1 MCPISIEETEGIPI
15 KGVPYFGEEKW
26 LSPLNFMPEVVGTGL
41 NERKIA
47 IHDVTLRDGEQ
58 TPGVVWKEDERVLLA
73 QAFDEIGI
81 HRIEVGMP
89 IISEDIRR
97 ATRRLTSMKNLKATI
112 EPLARAHMDDINIC
126 VDCGVKSVGIEICI
140 NPYTLRYAMD
150 MTFDKALERIVK
162 TVHHARQNGMKVNFH
177 GWDSGRTTLDYLHRA
192 YSRIIKEAQPDS
204 ITVYDSFGDVTPMA
218 VLFLFRKLK
227 EWFPK
232 TPFEFHTHNDFGFS
246 TGSTLA
252 AVLGG
257 ADCVH
262 CAFNGLGERT
272 GNTPTEEIV
281 TGLELLFGIKTG
293 VQLQGL
299 KRVSR
304 LVEEIS
310 KVKVHPNKPIVGD
323 RIFDIESGLVV
334 DMIEKYKPLGVR
346 SVWGTFVP
354 DLVGAKPLTII
365 LGKGAGKANVQYY
378 LDKHGISLSKEALND
393 LTQQIKDLGRIKKG
407 NITEEEF
414 LIMVNQIQ
422 KGESKERD
430 VGSKTT

>member
-1 MCPISIEETEGIPI
+1 MCPILIEETEGIPI

-26 LSPLNFMPEVVGTGL
+26 LSPLNFMEEVVGTDL
-41 NERKIA
+41 AKRKVM

-58 TPGVVWKEDERVLLA
+58 TPGVAWKEDERVLLA
-73 QAFDEIGI
+73 QALDEIGI

-97 ATRRLTSMKNLKATI
+97 ATKKLTSMNLKAEI
-112 EPLARAHMDDINIC
+112 EPLARMHVDDINIC
-126 VDCGVKSVGIEICI
+126 LDCGVKSVGVEISL
-140 NPYTLRYAMD
+140 NPYVLRYAMD
-150 MTFDKALERIVK
+150 LSFDQALERIVK
-162 TVHHARQNGMKVNFH
+162 VVHYARQNRMKVNFH
-177 GWDSGRTTLDYLHRA
+177 GWDSGRTSLDYLRRA

-204 ITVYDSFGDVTPMA
+204 ITVYDTFGDITPMA
-218 VLFLFRKLK
+218 VLFLFKKLK
-227 EWFPK
+227 EWFPT

-246 TGSTLA
+246 NGSTLA

-257 ADCVH
+257 ADSVH

-281 TGLELLFGIKTG
+281 MALELLFGIKTG
-293 VQLQGL
+293 VKLNQL

-310 KVKVHPNKPIVGD
+310 KVKLHPNKPIVGD
-323 RIFDIESGLVV
+323 GIFNVESGLVV
-334 DMIEKYKPLGVR
+334 DLIEKFRPLGVR

-354 DLVGAKPLTII
+354 DLVGAKQQNII
-365 LGKGAGKANVQYY
+365 LGKGAGKANVQHYLEKY
-378 LDKHGISLSKEALND
+378 GINLDKDALNY
-393 LTQQIKDLGRIKKG
+393 LTQQVKTIGRIKKG

-414 LIMVNQIQ
+414 LILANQL
-422 KGESKERD
+422 KK
-430 VGSKTT
+430 K

>member
-1 MCPISIEETEGIPI
+1 MMDKIQIEETEGIPI
-15 KGVPYFGEEKW
+15 KDVPYFSEKKW
-26 LSPLNFMPEVVGTGL
+26 LSPLNFMEEVVGSGL
-41 NERKIA
+41 SKRKVT

-97 ATRRLTSMKNLKATI
+97 ATKRLTSMSHLKAEI

-126 VDCGVKSVGIEICI
+126 IDCGVKSVGIEICL

-150 MTFDKALERIVK
+150 LSFDQALERIVN
-162 TVHHARQNGMKVNFH
+162 TIHYARKNGMRTNFH
-177 GWDSGRTTLDYLHRA
+177 GWDSGRTTLDYLRRA

-204 ITVYDSFGDVTPMA
+204 ITVYDTFGDVTPMA

-227 EWFPK
+227 EWFPE
-232 TPFEFHTHNDFGFS
+232 TSFEFHTHNDFGFS
-246 TGSTLA
+246 NGSTLA
-252 AVLGG
+252 AVMGG

-281 TGLELLFGIKTG
+281 TALELLFGIKTG
-293 VQLQGL
+293 IKLSGL

-323 RIFDIESGLVV
+323 RIFDVESGLVV
-334 DMIEKYKPLGVR
+334 DIIEKFRPLGVR
-346 SVWGTFVP
+346 SVWGTYVP
-354 DLVGAKPLTII
+354 ELVGAKPLNII
-365 LGKGAGKANVQYY
+365 LGKGAGKANVQHYLEKY
-378 LDKHGISLSKEALND
+378 GVSLDKDALND

-407 NITEEEF
+407 NVTEEEF
-414 LIMVNQIQ
+414 MILVNQI
-422 KGESKERD
+422 KKVR
-430 VGSKTT
+430 

>member
-1 MCPISIEETEGIPI
+1 MCAILIEETERIPI
-15 KGVPYFGEEKW
+15 KGVPYFNEQKW
-26 LSPLNFMPEVVGTGL
+26 LSPLNFMEEITGPDL
-41 NERKIA
+41 AKRKIF

-58 TPGVVWKEDERVLLA
+58 SPGVAWKEDERVFLA

-89 IISEDIRR
+89 IISEDIQR
-97 ATRRLTSMKNLKATI
+97 AIKALTSMAHLRAEI
-112 EPLARAHMDDINIC
+112 QPLARAHLDDINIC
-126 VDCGVKSVGIEICI
+126 IDCGVKSIGIEICL
-140 NPYTLRYAMD
+140 NPYVLRYGMGLS
-150 MTFDKALERIVK
+150 FDQALERVVNA
-162 TVHHARQNGMKVNFH
+162 VHYARQNALKINFH
-177 GWDSGRTTLDYLHRA
+177 GWDSGRTTLSYLQRA
-192 YSRIIKEAQPDS
+192 YSRIIEEAQPDS
-204 ITVYDSFGDVTPMA
+204 ITVYDTFGDVTPMA

-232 TPFEFHTHNDFGFS
+232 TSFEFHTHNDFGFS

-281 TGLELLFGIKTG
+281 VALELLFGIKTG
-293 VQLQGL
+293 VKLNQL

-310 KVKVHPNKPIVGD
+310 KVKLHPNKPIVGD
-323 RIFDIESGLVV
+323 GIFNVESGLVV
-334 DMIEKYKPLGVR
+334 DLIEKFRPLGVR

-354 DLVGAKPLTII
+354 DLVGAKQQNII
-365 LGKGAGKANVQYY
+365 LGKGAGKANVQHYLEKY
-378 LDKHGISLSKEALND
+378 GINLDKDALND
-393 LTQQIKDLGRIKKG
+393 LTQQVKTIGRIKKG

-414 LIMVNQIQ
+414 LILANQL
-422 KGESKERD
+422 KK
-430 VGSKTT
+430 K